1 MKKLSLETVQTT
13 HGLDMEAAAAI
24 TAKGFGRENNE
35 DNYLDTQA
43 HLEGADYIQLVK
55 NEARLLAFAAYR
67 RELWRAGS

>member
-1 MKKLSLETVQTT
+1 MRKLSLETVRTT
-13 HGLDMEAAAAI
+13 RDINMEAAAAI

-55 NEARLLAFAAYR
+55 NEVRLLAFAAYR
-67 RELWRAGS
+67 RELWRAGN

>member
-1 MKKLSLETVQTT
+1 MKKLSLETVQTAR
-13 HGLDMEAAAAI
+13 GLDMETAAAI
-24 TAKGFGRENNE
+24 TAKGFGRENDE
-35 DNYLDTQA
+35 DNYVDTKA